1 MEKINGQQAPVT
13 LFKKIENVAFKDII
27 KAVRNQ
33 RSKRKTKVSKGLMR
47 HCHSGLGHY
56 FVV

>member
-1 MEKINGQQAPVT
+1 MSIFD
-13 LFKKIENVAFKDII
+13 LFKKIENVAFEDII
-27 KAVRNQ
+27 KAIRNQ

-47 HCHSGLGHY
+47 QCHSELGHY